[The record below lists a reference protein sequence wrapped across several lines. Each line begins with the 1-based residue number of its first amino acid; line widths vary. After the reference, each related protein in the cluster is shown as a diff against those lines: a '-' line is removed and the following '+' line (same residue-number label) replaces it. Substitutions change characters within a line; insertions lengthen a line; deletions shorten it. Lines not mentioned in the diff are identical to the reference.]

1 MQGNEHNSNA
11 ESKTEAHSHIAMAAI
26 CADVVGRAGRQD
38 TNNNVRR
45 QSARPGSLLLSW
57 QRTKQRRPA
66 VTHANKHRKYHIKIQ
81 LKMPMMTKSRS

>member
-38 TNNNVRR
+38 THNNVR
-45 QSARPGSLLLSW
+45 
-57 QRTKQRRPA
+57 
-66 VTHANKHRKYHIKIQ
+66 
-81 LKMPMMTKSRS
+81 